1 MYLILFNK
9 IRVQAS
15 ILCYKKSVMI
25 ISLFKTISCGNF
37 EGTSRIK
44 KANRIW
50 LAYNVLFNLAR
61 FILKHVREHHMKIV
75 GGVVSIEIQFRTNV
89 F

>member
-1 MYLILFNK
+1 MCMILFNK
-9 IRVQAS
+9 MWSQTS

-37 EGTSRIK
+37 EGASRIK

-61 FILKHVREHHMKIV
+61 FILKHV
-75 GGVVSIEIQFRTNV
+75 
-89 F
+89 